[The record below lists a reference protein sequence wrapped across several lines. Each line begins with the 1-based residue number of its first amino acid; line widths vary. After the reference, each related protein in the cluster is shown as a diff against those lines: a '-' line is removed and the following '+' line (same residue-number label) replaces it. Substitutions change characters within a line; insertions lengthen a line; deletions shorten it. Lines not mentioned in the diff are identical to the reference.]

1 MMRQL
6 PCLCYTTSSHG
17 FKGADQRGEHSMAPA
32 PPLTQNSCPGKT
44 PCEGTTATPGRFGVI
59 LQKPQGFHIPTPHS
73 QHRTTPGCSS
83 RHNKRQIQSRK
94 PQESPHCP
102 PATHQGDIFP
112 WPLPGRRDTNKLWEE
127 AGNNNPES
135 CKHLEVQCF
144 ALQFCIDFLP
154 QIDF

>member
-83 RHNKRQIQSRK
+83 RHNRGKFRA
-94 PQESPHCP
+94 ESPGTALTAHLPHIRGTSFPGHCQEGG
-102 PATHQGDIFP
+102 TRINC
-112 WPLPGRRDTNKLWEE
+112 GRKLEITIQKAANIWKSN
-127 AGNNNPES
+127 ALLYNSALIS
-135 CKHLEVQCF
+135 CLK
-144 ALQFCIDFLP
+144 
-154 QIDF
+154 